1 MNKNKWSTSQRLQF
15 AAFAVAATRFMS
27 MGAMA
32 LGVDLVS
39 LTFFNVQVFFWLE
52 VISWLGFAAL
62 EGYAVPY
69 ISRGTR
75 KFEKTTFEYK
85 QLVIYRY
92 IILSAIPLLG
102 APYYVAMSSGENAS
116 IMSVLGSLYWVWAF
130 LFAGVGALIID
141 AVGTVEEANEADQS
155 NNTEQ
160 PKDQRLLVLEAVST
174 HGLLDPG
181 SLAEI
186 THLPVE
192 IAARELGELHRS
204 FNGGVVKVTKNGKG

>member
-1 MNKNKWSTSQRLQF
+1 MNKNKWTTSQKLQF

-32 LGVDLVS
+32 LGVDLVK

-52 VISWLGFAAL
+52 VVSWLGFAAL

-75 KFEKTTFEYK
+75 KFEKGTFEYK

-102 APYYVAMSSGENAS
+102 APYYVAMSSGEGAS

-141 AVGTVEEANEADQS
+141 AVGTVEEANENEQT
-155 NNTEQ
+155 NTEQ

-186 THLPVE
+186 THLPIE

-204 FNGGVVKVTKNGKG
+204 FNGNNGKVKK

>member
-1 MNKNKWSTSQRLQF
+1 MKTNKWSTSQRLQF
-15 AAFAVAATRFMS
+15 AAFAVAATRFMA

-39 LTFFNVQVFFWLE
+39 LTFFNIQMFFWLE
-52 VISWLGFAAL
+52 VLSWLGFAVL

-75 KFEKTTFEYK
+75 KFEKSTFEYK

-102 APYYVAMSSGENAS
+102 APYYVAMSSSES
-116 IMSVLGSLYWVWAF
+116 IMGVLGPFYWVWAF

-141 AVGTVEEANEADQS
+141 AVGTVEEANEAEAI
-155 NNTEQ
+155 NHTEQ
-160 PKDQRLLVLEAVST
+160 PKDQRLLILEAVST
-174 HGLLDPG
+174 HGPLDPG
-181 SLAEI
+181 SLAQI
-186 THLPVE
+186 TNLPIEV
-192 IAARELGELHRS
+192 AARELGELHRS
-204 FNGGVVKVTKNGKG
+204 FSGSNGKVKK